1 MKKTLSKNESPTRIL
16 SVIKAF
22 RILEL
27 FDPVNNELSLT
38 QISKQLSF
46 PKSTL
51 LNFMRTLED
60 EGYICRNPVSQNY
73 RLGIKFMKLG
83 YNMRSTL
90 SIIHYA
96 IPFLEDLCEQTN
108 CNVYLTTHV
117 DGTVLYLEGIY
128 NNRRTT
134 KYSVAGKTLPMHA
147 TAAGKAMLSYMS
159 PYQVD
164 AIIKMHPLIASTK
177 NTITDKTLLLKEI
190 SCFRA
195 LGYATDNEEET
206 LGVRCVSVAIR
217 DPNGYPVGAL
227 SISGSIIQMTEEHQ
241 KSFITILTDACAAL
255 SAYSSMFP
263 CCPPSLHRSE

>member
-1 MKKTLSKNESPTRIL
+1 MKKTNSENDSQTRIM

-38 QISKQLSF
+38 QISRQLNF

-51 LNFMRTLED
+51 LNFMRTLEG

-96 IPFLEDLCEQTN
+96 IPSMEDLCEQTKG
-108 CNVYLTTHV
+108 NVYLTTHV

-128 NNRRTT
+128 SNRRTT
-134 KYSVAGKTLPMHA
+134 KYSVAGKTLPMHV
-147 TAAGKAMLSYMS
+147 TAAGKAMLSYMPLEQINS
-159 PYQVD
+159 
-164 AIIKMHPLIASTK
+164 IIEKHPLAASTK
-177 NTITDKTLLLKEI
+177 NTITDRETLFQEI
-190 SCFRA
+190 ECSRKR
-195 LGYATDNEEET
+195 GYAVDNEEET
-206 LGVRCVSVAIR
+206 LGVRCLSMAIR
-217 DPNGYPVGAL
+217 DPAGYPVGAL
-227 SISGSIIQMTEEHQ
+227 SISGSVLQMTEDRQEE
-241 KSFITILTDACAAL
+241 FAAMLTEACAGL
-255 SAYSSMFP
+255 SGYSSMFP
-263 CCPPSLHRSE
+263 CCPLCTY